1 MLLII
6 TRNKPNNVNQLAQIY
21 DTFNT
26 RKIPYEIVA
35 KCDPAII
42 RRKDVCGLIIPGAR
56 FRIHPEEKQ
65 DELELELYYLFHFPK
80 LPVLGICHGCQLLM
94 VYYGG
99 YLVPYTSF
107 WIKNPDIELDISRGD
122 RIFHGEEPLQKL
134 HVHFHDL
141 PVMTPAA
148 KKAGV
153 REIAWF
159 REFRDGR
166 RHACAFE
173 FVKDRVYGFMFHPE
187 AKKETR
193 GILYNFYDNIAASV
207 ASASS
212 SASSA
217 SSAS

>member
-6 TRNKPNNVNQLAQIY
+6 TRNKPNNVNQLANLCDSLSEQ
-21 DTFNT
+21 D
-26 RKIPYEIVA
+26 IPYEIVA

-42 RRKDVCGLIIPGAR
+42 RRKDIRAMIFPGAR
-56 FRIHPEEKQ
+56 FRIHPEEQQ

-99 YLVPYTSF
+99 HLVPYTSF
-107 WIKNPDIELDISRGD
+107 WIKNPEIEHDISRGD
-122 RIFHGEEPLQKL
+122 RIFHGEEPRQKL

-141 PVMTPAA
+141 PVVTPAA

-166 RHACAFE
+166 RRAAAFE
-173 FVKDRVYGFMFHPE
+173 FEKGRVYGFMFHPE
-187 AKKETR
+187 AKKETHP
-193 GILYNFYDNIAASV
+193 ILYNFYDNVCVSSI
-207 ASASS
+207 SASS
-212 SASSA
+212 S
-217 SSAS
+217 

>member
-6 TRNKPNNVNQLAQIY
+6 TRNKPNNVNQLANLY
-21 DTFNT
+21 DSLSEQD
-26 RKIPYEIVA
+26 IPYEIVA

-42 RRKDVCGLIIPGAR
+42 RRKDIRAMIFPGAR
-56 FRIHPEEKQ
+56 FRIHQEEQQ
-65 DELELELYYLFHFPK
+65 DELELELYYLYNFPN
-80 LPVLGICHGCQLLM
+80 LPTLGLCHGCQLLM

-99 YLVPYTSF
+99 HLVPYTSF
-107 WIKNPDIELDISRGD
+107 WIKNPEIELDISRGD
-122 RIFHGEEPLQKL
+122 RIFHGEEPRQKL

-141 PVMTPAA
+141 PVVTPAA

-153 REIAWF
+153 REIAWI

-173 FVKDRVYGFMFHPE
+173 FEKGRVYGFMFHPE
-187 AKKETR
+187 AKKETHA
-193 GILYNFYDNIAASV
+193 ILYNFYDNVAAASST
-207 ASASS
+207 AST

-217 SSAS
+217 S